1 MSEASEKQTA
11 ILLKNGFKQED
22 IDKMNKKAI
31 SDEIG
36 KIFGSNPN
44 QAKKTQPQASMG
56 QIGSTGGISE
66 VHHIFQNEH
75 EFGPA
80 GNRWKIRFFTLEEYK
95 QQREILENA
104 GYLDPTLSN

>member
-36 KIFGSNPN
+36 KIFGKP
-44 QAKKTQPQASMG
+44 KEEKTQQGASNVLG
-56 QIGSTGGISE
+56 ATGGISE

-80 GNRWKIRFFTLEEYK
+80 GNRWKIRFFTLDEYK
-95 QQREILENA
+95 TQREILENA
-104 GYLDPTLSN
+104 GYLDPSLSN

>member
-36 KIFGSNPN
+36 KIFGKPKEEKASQGASN
-44 QAKKTQPQASMG
+44 AVLGA
-56 QIGSTGGISE
+56 TGGISQ
-66 VHHIFQNEH
+66 VSHIFQNEH

-95 QQREILENA
+95 TQREILENA
-104 GYLDPTLSN
+104 GYLDPSLSN

>member
-36 KIFGSNPN
+36 KIFGKP
-44 QAKKTQPQASMG
+44 KEEKTQQGASNAVLG
-56 QIGSTGGISE
+56 ATGGISE

-80 GNRWKIRFFTLEEYK
+80 GNRWKLRFFTLEEYK
-95 QQREILENA
+95 QKREELENS
-104 GYLDPTLSN
+104 GFLDPSLSN

>member
-1 MSEASEKQTA
+1 MSEASAKQTA

-22 IDKMNKKAI
+22 IEKMNKKAI

-36 KIFGSNPN
+36 KIFSSSKGGAPK
-44 QAKKTQPQASMG
+44 AQPKASMG

-80 GNRWKIRFFTLEEYK
+80 GNRWKIRFFNIDEYK
-95 QQREILENA
+95 AQREILENA
-104 GYLDPTLSN
+104 GYLDPTIV

>member
-22 IDKMNKKAI
+22 IEKMNKKAI

-36 KIFGSNPN
+36 KIFSSSKGGAP
-44 QAKKTQPQASMG
+44 KTQPQASMG

-80 GNRWKIRFFTLEEYK
+80 GNRWKIRFFNIDEYK
-95 QQREILENA
+95 AQREILENA
-104 GYLDPTLSN
+104 GYLDPTIV

>member
-11 ILLKNGFKQED
+11 ILLKNGFSQAD

-36 KIFGSNPN
+36 KILGNSKPKPEKA
-44 QAKKTQPQASMG
+44 QYQASNAV
-56 QIGSTGGISE
+56 IGATGGISE

-80 GNRWKIRFFTLEEYK
+80 GNRWKIRFFTLDEYK
-95 QQREILENA
+95 TQREILENA
-104 GYLDPTLSN
+104 GYLDPTIV